1 MVTYD
6 SGGVPVADQAKAWVD
21 AVNSATGPS
30 GGWRLQLIRMR
41 TRRRFGKP
49 LCGDDPSTVP
59 PPDPSVTDANGE
71 PVASVRSDPG
81 EGECPEAPVR
91 IRRFVS
97 GCPWA
102 LVDQAVRYLH
112 RIAPYR
118 GIIYNGV
125 RLDGVYRPTVT
136 QWVRDEQSQ
145 SPGERGS
152 LGTYTLI
159 QDLVEITC
167 CGDKET
173 LGTGSSCQSTE
184 KTTYVWDAD
193 SVEPLPVSCEQ
204 GVTYSL
210 RAVQRDEDGN
220 FSYQLVKTVARTVAW
235 GPVDVSCQG
244 LEKVVEWGWRNLYGD
259 PDSGFESHGCG
270 DVPPYAEVDVP
281 KCSSPAPGVRV
292 ESQWQMNP
300 DCTWDVRVRKRTA
313 EPGTGEWDDG
323 MSCRPSHHV
332 VYRNSL
338 DVPAVVP
345 PAVGERV
352 SAGFRLN
359 DDLTWDGEETRTEAP
374 PPETWSWV
382 DGSACRRRRT
392 TVLDDWRSRPAVPAV
407 GEGETLDASLSRNED
422 CTWNA
427 RFSVTEAPDP
437 DHMQWEEGSECQPT
451 TSHRYVNQKS
461 YEGLIPPPAP
471 GQRVNG
477 DVNRNP
483 DCTYDVRYSVTDA
496 YRGDDV
502 TWDDGTGCQVRHHT
516 LWIDR
521 AEKPVVGPAAPG
533 ETVSASIRFDPASC
547 TWSGEK
553 VVTEAARAGHMTW
566 TEGSE
571 CQPTTSHRY
580 VSQPSYEGL
589 IPPPARGQRVN
600 GDVNRNPDCTYDVRY
615 SVTDAY
621 SGDDVT
627 WDDGTECQ
635 ARHHTLWI
643 DRREKPEIGTIG
655 KGQTVSASLRF
666 DPASCTWSGE
676 KVVADPMPSE
686 EIVFDTGT
694 ACEPVETHMY
704 LNVPDYSAARGP
716 VESGTT
722 VDASV
727 RRNPDCTYDVQRS
740 VARPQPWRSEK
751 TWYSGGRRHRHVA
764 YGNQPEPVVLSSADP
779 TARVHNQFT
788 RSRDCLYQG
797 SSDEEW
803 TPDSGAGGDYLWGPL
818 FDGQTVDLVNAVPD
832 PDPLQTQIVAT
843 WRVSWLMT
851 GSRNLDDFIGDLRR
865 LAQDGWDTSHV
876 GSIGSYSYGTGE
888 SPSMVF
894 RGRIY
899 KMITGTDEDTG
910 LIDRENKTM
919 AEAVAEARDKVT
931 VSSEANIDG
940 F

>member
-1 MVTYD
+1 MATYD

-21 AVNSATGPS
+21 AVNSGTGPS
-30 GGWRLQLIRMR
+30 GGWRLQFIRMR
-41 TRRRFGKP
+41 TRRHFGKP

-71 PVASVRSDPG
+71 PVASVRSDP
-81 EGECPEAPVR
+81 GECPEAPVR

-118 GIIYNGV
+118 GIVYNGV
-125 RLDGVYRPTVT
+125 RLDGAYRPTVT

-173 LGTGSSCQSTE
+173 LWTGSSCQSTE
-184 KTTYVWDAD
+184 ETTYVWDAD

-270 DVPPYAEVDVP
+270 EAPPYAGVDVP
-281 KCSSPAPGVRV
+281 KCSSTPAPGVRI

-338 DVPAVVP
+338 DVPAVAP

-359 DDLTWDGEETRTEAP
+359 DDLTWDGEEARTEAP
-374 PPETWSWV
+374 PPESWSWV

-392 TVLDDWRSRPAVPAV
+392 TVLDDWRSRPDVPAV

-461 YEGLIPPPAP
+461 YEGLIPPPAR

-496 YRGDDV
+496 YNGDDV

-533 ETVSASIRFDPASC
+533 ETVSASLRFDPSSC

-553 VVTEAARAGHMTW
+553 VVTEAARADHMQW
-566 TEGSE
+566 EEGSE

-621 SGDDVT
+621 NGDDVT

-643 DRREKPEIGTIG
+643 DRREKPEIGTVG

-676 KVVADPMPSE
+676 RVVADPMPP
-686 EIVFDTGT
+686 DTMEWQEGSCLRPT
-694 ACEPVETHMY
+694 
-704 LNVPDYSAARGP
+704 
-716 VESGTT
+716 TT
-722 VDASV
+722 VHGVSQTAKPTIPAPGEGRSVSASV
-727 RRNPDCTYDVQRS
+727 HRNSDCTYDYQYSTSTAVPKTTGWITWDSETKTERGVMKYHHGYYGFFNQTA
-740 VARPQPWRSEK
+740 VPRPTRGSNV
-751 TWYSGGRRHRHVA
+751 HI
-764 YGNQPEPVVLSSADP
+764 SS
-779 TARVHNQFT
+779 RLNEF
-788 RSRDCLYQG
+788 C
-797 SSDEEW
+797 
-803 TPDSGAGGDYLWGPL
+803 L
-818 FDGQTVDLVNAVPD
+818 FDGEMTYSDLYAW
-832 PDPLQTQIVAT
+832 T
-843 WRVSWLMT
+843 SGGGGES
-851 GSRNLDDFIGDLRR
+851 GSRSRTRF
-865 LAQDGWDTSHV
+865 SYV
-876 GSIGSYSYGTGE
+876 GTDSANSDKTRKPVIRSVLWKVTEIRVFKGEGTE
-888 SPSMVF
+888 ASMVEF
-894 RGRIY
+894 ILDGGVPAGSANGWVVLR
-899 KMITGTDEDTG
+899 
-910 LIDRENKTM
+910 
-919 AEAVAEARDKVT
+919 KVT
-931 VSSEANIDG
+931 DLSVDVHQNGGRPNLPGAVIESDIPKDVETEIQQLVG
-940 F
+940 GQ